1 MAKQSGIHQ
10 IRGKIEG
17 RSYYRQSGVNTG
29 LSRSINQGLSAR
41 VKSGDEYVNTRK
53 NNAEFGSAADT
64 AKQMAKMIVP
74 KYRPMFLTFSQAKL
88 TTALLRLIKNST
100 TGAWGQRSIPTNG
113 VAGMAAALQALAK
126 NDPSL
131 LIRDIASGNDGI
143 TSTHELFVAA
153 GAGDLLDSWGAEGF
167 YIRGARFSVMA
178 GKFNAAEGKYNLGA
192 LIQHG
197 NSIQED
203 MSQPVTVESSAEITL
218 TDGNAN
224 PPTDSSKVAYAFDVF
239 VLLPYREVN
248 GTQSIL
254 QEHCTF
260 IVKEHD
266 FE

>member
-64 AKQMAKMIVP
+64 AKQMAKMVDP
-74 KYRPMFLTFSQAKL
+74 KFRPMFLTFSQAKL
-88 TTALLRLIKNST
+88 TTSILRIIKNAN
-100 TGAWGQRSIPTNG
+100 TGAWGQRELS
-113 VAGMAAALQALAK
+113 AANLSALASSLQELAK

-131 LIRDIASGNDGI
+131 IVANWTSTNLPEGTNHVLEFASGA
-143 TSTHELFVAA
+143 SS
-153 GAGDLLDSWGAEGF
+153 LLESWGATAVQ
-167 YIRGARFSVMA
+167 IKVARYSVMA
-178 GKFNAAEGKYNLGA
+178 GKFIAAEQKFAYGT

-197 NSIQED
+197 NAGTDTSEVPLD
-203 MSQPVTVESSAEITL
+203 PDSSAVIRL
-218 TDGNAN
+218 ADGNAVA
-224 PPTDSSKVAYAFDVF
+224 PTDPTKTALPFDV
-239 VLLPYREVN
+239 VVIMPVRTIN
-248 GTQSIL
+248 GSESIL

-260 IVKEHD
+260 MVKAHD

>member
-17 RSYYRQSGVNTG
+17 RSYYRQSGVDTG

-41 VKSGDEYVNTRK
+41 VKSGDEYINTRK

-64 AKQMAKMIVP
+64 AKQMAKMVNP
-74 KYRPMFLTFSQAKL
+74 KFRPMFLTFSQAKL
-88 TTALLRLIKNST
+88 TTELLRIIKNST
-100 TGAWGQRSIPTNG
+100 TGAWGQRELSVTNTG
-113 VAGMAAALQALAK
+113 SMAAALQSLAK

-131 LIRDIASGNDGI
+131 LIRDISSGNDGLA
-143 TSTHELFVAA
+143 TTHEISASVGAA
-153 GAGDLLDSWGAEGF
+153 DLLAAWGAENF
-167 YIRGARFSVMA
+167 YIRAARYSVMA
-178 GKFNAAEGKYNLGA
+178 GKFNSADGKFNLGA

-197 NSIQED
+197 NAVQEAMPFPIDPEESLGIQL
-203 MSQPVTVESSAEITL
+203 S
-218 TDGNAN
+218 DGNATA
-224 PPTDSSKVAYAFDVF
+224 PADSTKTAFAFDVF
-239 VLLPYREVN
+239 VIMPYRVVN
-248 GTQSIL
+248 GSQSIL